1 MFGYINLQA
10 IQISAPINLNK
21 DSYNGSHR
29 LSLEEASSRF
39 YQPSDYF
46 SPSYREH
53 FLVKVKVV
61 STQLTQIRKTPS
73 PSLVA

>member
-1 MFGYINLQA
+1 MQA
-10 IQISAPINLNK
+10 VQISAPINLAK
-21 DSYNGSHR
+21 DAYNGSHR
-29 LSLEEASSRF
+29 LSLDEASSRF

-61 STQLTQIRKTPS
+61 STQLTQIRKKS
-73 PSLVA
+73 KSLCQNLIVFV